1 MGQGAAGE
9 DCVQLMT
16 LHMAKGLEFP
26 LVFLVGMEEG
36 LFPHSRSIAETR
48 QLEEERRLA
57 YVGITRARRQLYV
70 SHAERRAWYGRENY
84 PSPSRFVDEIP
95 EELTRDVRARAKR
108 PEKKI
113 PPPIPRIDTTPTG
126 LRPRQRVRHARFGD
140 GVVLEVEGAGYHA
153 RARID
158 FPASGGAKWLVVA
171 YAKLE
176 TLS

>member
-1 MGQGAAGE
+1 M
-9 DCVQLMT
+9 
-16 LHMAKGLEFP
+16 
-26 LVFLVGMEEG
+26 
-36 LFPHSRSIAETR
+36 
-48 QLEEERRLA
+48 
-57 YVGITRARRQLYV
+57 
-70 SHAERRAWYGRENY
+70 
-84 PSPSRFVDEIP
+84 
-95 EELTRDVRARAKR
+95 RARAKR

-113 PPPIPRIDTTPTG
+113 PPSIPRIDTTPTG